1 MSLQLVGILLHG
13 FGPRYDLP
21 ISRWLYF
28 VAAGFVVVISF
39 VLVVLFAGEQVGAR
53 AIQYPR
59 RASAW
64 LTSVARSPW
73 PGRVGGTIGVLVLV
87 TVVVCGFFGNQKRP
101 DLNPAEYIV

>member
-1 MSLQLVGILLHG
+1 MSLHLVGILLHG

-28 VAAGFVVVISF
+28 LAAGFVVVISF
-39 VLVVLFAGEQVGAR
+39 VLVVIFAGEQVGAK

-64 LTSVARSPW
+64 LTSAARSPW
-73 PGRVGGTIGVLVLV
+73 PRGVGGSFEVRALGAATG
-87 TVVVCGFFGNQKRP
+87 CGSSGHR
-101 DLNPAEYIV
+101 E